1 MHCYVLDVGHTM
13 VVTGRRRKGHVNE
26 QLDEPQGAADEVPKL
41 LKVREVAA
49 ALNVSAMTVYR
60 DIEDGKIPATRI
72 RGSWRVP
79 TSYVDDVLAD
89 ALRRQAEARAGRPHV
104 A

>member
-1 MHCYVLDVGHTM
+1 M
-13 VVTGRRRKGHVNE
+13 NE
-26 QLDEPQGAADEVPKL
+26 QPDETPAAADDAPKL

-89 ALRRQAEARAGRPHV
+89 ARRRQAAARAGRPHV

>member
-1 MHCYVLDVGHTM
+1 M
-13 VVTGRRRKGHVNE
+13 NE
-26 QLDEPQGAADEVPKL
+26 QPDTESEAADDQSPKL
-41 LKVREVAA
+41 LKVREVAV

-60 DIEDGKIPATRI
+60 DIEDGKVPATRI

-79 TSYVDDVLAD
+79 ASYVDDVLAD
-89 ALRRQAEARAGRPHV
+89 ALRRQAEAKARRPHV